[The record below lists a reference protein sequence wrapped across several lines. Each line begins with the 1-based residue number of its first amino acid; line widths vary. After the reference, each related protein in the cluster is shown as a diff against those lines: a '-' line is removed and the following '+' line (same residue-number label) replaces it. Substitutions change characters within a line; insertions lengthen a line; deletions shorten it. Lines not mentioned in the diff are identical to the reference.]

1 MKKIANVFYIVI
13 CLSLCAIPFVGM
25 TVAPTH
31 TSTENRE
38 MAQLPQWLEDGQW
51 NQEYFQ
57 ELGEYFNDHFAFR
70 SQLVMAD
77 SLVQSKL
84 FGVSNMDTV
93 IVGEEGWLYYSS
105 TLNDYLGT
113 NGMSQRAI
121 FNAANNLSLMKRSVE
136 LKGSKFLLTIAPNKN
151 SLYGENMPYY
161 NEGKVSSEKN
171 IEKLEQEIQNMQ
183 IPYADLYEVF
193 SEQHEILYLKK
204 DSHWNEKGAVLAYNT
219 ILDELEHEHETYE
232 TVDNIRTKTEY
243 GDLNKMMY
251 PLSFEPEWNYSYDKE
266 EKYTYVTDTQSVED
280 PWIETMNEEGTGNM
294 LMFRDSFGNTL
305 LPYMANAFS
314 KAYFSKSV
322 PYKLEEY
329 MDEYSPDYVVVEKA
343 ERNIVD
349 FAKEPPVMT
358 GLIADVDVPEQWAE
372 TKTTVEFKSA
382 EADADYWE
390 VVGMVDADYIEA
402 DNRIYVAMTS
412 GETVTCYEAFTVTQD
427 KADNGYQLYIPK
439 KDVTADDIQLDI
451 LVENDT
457 VQKVA
462 SVTIEGVSLLG
473 IE

>member
-13 CLSLCAIPFVGM
+13 CLSLCAAPFVGM
-25 TVAPTH
+25 TVASTH

-38 MAQLPQWLEDGQW
+38 MAQFPQWSEDGQW

-57 ELGEYFNDHFAFR
+57 DLGEYFNDHFAFR

-77 SLVQSKL
+77 SVIQSKL

-105 TLNDYLGT
+105 TLPDYLGR

-121 FNAANNLSLMKRSVE
+121 FNAANNLSLMKRFVE
-136 LKGSKFLLTIAPNKN
+136 ARGSKFLLTIAPNKN

-161 NEGKVSSEKN
+161 NELKVSSEKN
-171 IEKLEQEIQNMQ
+171 IEKLEQELKNMQ
-183 IPYADLYEVF
+183 IPYADLYVAF
-193 SEQHEILYLKK
+193 SEQNEILYLKK

-219 ILDELEHEHETYE
+219 ILDGLEYEHETYE
-232 TVDNIRTKTEY
+232 TVENIRTKTEY
-243 GDLNKMMY
+243 GDLNQMMY
-251 PLSFEPEWNYSYDKE
+251 PLPFEPEWNYSYDKE
-266 EKYTYVTDTQSVED
+266 LVYTYVTDTQSVEE
-280 PWIETMNEEGTGNM
+280 PWIETVNEAGMESM

-329 MDEYSPDYVVVEKA
+329 MTAYSPEYVVVEKV
-343 ERNIVD
+343 ERNLAD
-349 FAKEPPVMT
+349 FAKEPPVMA
-358 GLIADVDVPEQWAE
+358 GLVVDVNVPEQLIE
-372 TKTTVEFKSA
+372 TQTTVEFKTA
-382 EADADYWE
+382 EADVDYWE
-390 VVGMVDADYIEA
+390 VTGIVDEDYIQR
-402 DNRIYVAMTS
+402 DSRVYVVILT
-412 GETVTCYEAFTVTQD
+412 GEEVLCYEAFTVTED
-427 KADNGYQLYIPK
+427 DVDNGYKLYIPK
-439 KDVTADDIQLDI
+439 SNVMTDDIQLAVLVQNKDI
-451 LVENDT
+451 
-457 VQKVA
+457 QKVA
-462 SVTIEGVSLLG
+462 SVTIEDVSLLE